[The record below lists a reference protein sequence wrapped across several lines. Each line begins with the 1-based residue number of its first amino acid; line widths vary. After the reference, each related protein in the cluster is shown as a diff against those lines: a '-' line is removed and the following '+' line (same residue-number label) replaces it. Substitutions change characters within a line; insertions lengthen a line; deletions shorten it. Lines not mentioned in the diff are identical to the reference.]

1 MLDVLVTVGDNKMT
15 QEKQQP
21 LYFHSYHRNTIK
33 QIDEAVWLDSGGDV
47 QEEQYEE
54 DIEYIYTLGRDKP

>member
-1 MLDVLVTVGDNKMT
+1 LFDVLDKMGDNTMT
-15 QEKQQP
+15 QEKQQV

-33 QIDEAVWLDSGGDV
+33 QIDEAIWLDSGGDH

-54 DIEYIYTLGRDKP
+54 DREYIYTLGRDKP

>member
-1 MLDVLVTVGDNKMT
+1 MT
-15 QEKQQP
+15 EEKP
-21 LYFHSYHRNTIK
+21 DLFFHSYHRNTIK

-54 DIEYIYTLGRDKP
+54 DREYIYTLGRDKP

>member
-1 MLDVLVTVGDNKMT
+1 MT
-15 QEKQQP
+15 QDKQQV

-33 QIDEAVWLDSGGDV
+33 QIDEAVWLDSNGDH

-54 DIEYIYTLGRDKP
+54 DREYIYTLGRDKP

>member
-1 MLDVLVTVGDNKMT
+1 MLDELVTVGNNKMT
-15 QEKQQP
+15 QEKQQV

-33 QIDEAVWLDSGGDV
+33 QIDEAIWLDSDGDL

-54 DIEYIYTLGRDKP
+54 DREYIYTLGRDKP

>member
-1 MLDVLVTVGDNKMT
+1 MSND
-15 QEKQQP
+15 KQQV

-33 QIDEAVWLDSGGDV
+33 QIDEAIWLDSNGDV

-54 DIEYIYTLGRDKP
+54 DKEYLYTLVRDKP

>member
-15 QEKQQP
+15 QDKQQV

-33 QIDEAVWLDSGGDV
+33 QIDEAIWLDSNGDL

-54 DIEYIYTLGRDKP
+54 DREYIYTLGRDKP

>member
-1 MLDVLVTVGDNKMT
+1 MT
-15 QEKQQP
+15 QEKQQV

-33 QIDEAVWLDSGGDV
+33 QIDEAIWLDSNGDL

-54 DIEYIYTLGRDKP
+54 DKEYLYTLVRDKP

>member
-1 MLDVLVTVGDNKMT
+1 MLNELDKMGDNKMT
-15 QEKQQP
+15 HDKQQA

-33 QIDEAVWLDSGGDV
+33 QIDEAVWLDSNGDL

-54 DIEYIYTLGRDKP
+54 DREYIYTLVRDKP